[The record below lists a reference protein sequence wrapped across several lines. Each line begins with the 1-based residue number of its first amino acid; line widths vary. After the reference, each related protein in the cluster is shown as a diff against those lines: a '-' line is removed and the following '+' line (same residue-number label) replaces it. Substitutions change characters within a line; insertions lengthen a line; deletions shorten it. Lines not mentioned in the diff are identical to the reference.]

1 MNNWKTMK
9 LTQTALCLARVGGKQ
24 VGRVVGGF
32 EIVGEGDALAFG
44 LALADGLEL
53 FASLG
58 DQLVFVLGNGGSIG
72 VRHEGAIEGQ
82 RKIGGKRPLLAA
94 SAHFKGTEPARYD
107 GANLR
112 RESANPNLLT
122 GLMFFQIISLLL
134 EVAISVLAG
143 ACLLRLYMQFQR
155 IPMSSRSGN
164 PLGRFVFA
172 LTDWLVLPLRRVVPA
187 LGRWDLASLVG
198 AYLLELMQFLLL
210 WLLAGAQGG
219 LFAVP
224 VLAAF
229 GLLRLAI
236 SGMTVL
242 VIVFA
247 VLSWIP
253 TQSVVSDLIGRL
265 CAPPLT
271 PIRRVLPLVGG
282 IDLSPLVLLVLLQI
296 ASIVLGHLQGQ
307 ALLML

>member
-1 MNNWKTMK
+1 
-9 LTQTALCLARVGGKQ
+9 
-24 VGRVVGGF
+24 
-32 EIVGEGDALAFG
+32 
-44 LALADGLEL
+44 
-53 FASLG
+53 
-58 DQLVFVLGNGGSIG
+58 
-72 VRHEGAIEGQ
+72 
-82 RKIGGKRPLLAA
+82 
-94 SAHFKGTEPARYD
+94 
-107 GANLR
+107 
-112 RESANPNLLT
+112 
-122 GLMFFQIISLLL
+122 MFFQIISLLL

-187 LGRWDLASLVG
+187 LGRWDIASLVG

-242 VIVFA
+242 VIVYA